1 MIKITMFSSAD
12 KVAGQGVGS
21 AYLELINLLRNQC
34 SDKFEIE
41 INRYGKSQIS
51 HYHTIDPLFYLSTF
65 SKKRGQKIGY
75 VHFLP
80 ETLEG
85 SLTIPQPF
93 RGLFYHYIIAF
104 YKRMD
109 QLVVVNPS
117 FIKQLVAYGI
127 PETKITYIPNFVDN
141 DRFHPYSAVR
151 LTAEYGW
158 KRSLSTKI
166 TYIPNFVDNDRFHP
180 YSAVKRTALRKKY
193 GIAVDKFVVLGSGQV
208 QERKGVPD
216 FIRLARQ
223 NPDVEFFWAG
233 GFSFGRLT
241 DGYSELKKIVDNPP
255 TNLHFTGIVS
265 RDKIAEL
272 NNLADLFLLPS
283 YNELFPMSVLEAFSC
298 GTPVMLRDL
307 DLYHSIIEGDYEPAK
322 DVNEMQM
329 KLTLLRN
336 DPARLAH
343 WQNQAQRAAKE
354 YSKEHLADVW
364 TKFYQEQARKGDA

>member
-21 AYLELINLLRNQC
+21 AYLELINLLRNRC
-34 SDKFEIE
+34 SDNFEIK
-41 INRYGKSQIS
+41 INRYDKSQIS

-65 SKKRGQKIGY
+65 SRKRGRKIGY

-85 SLTIPQPF
+85 SLKIPQPF
-93 RGLFYHYIIAF
+93 RGLFYHYVIAF

-117 FIKQLVAYGI
+117 FIQKLVAYGI
-127 PETKITYIPNFVDN
+127 PENKITYIPNFVDS
-141 DRFHPYSAVR
+141 DRFSHVSSEDK
-151 LTAEYGW
+151 L
-158 KRSLSTKI
+158 
-166 TYIPNFVDNDRFHP
+166 
-180 YSAVKRTALRKKY
+180 ALREKY
-193 GIAVDKFVVLGSGQV
+193 KIDPQRFVVLGSGQV

-216 FIRLARQ
+216 FIRLAKQ
-223 NPDVEFFWAG
+223 NPDVDFIWAG

-241 DGYSELKKIVDNPP
+241 DGYSELKKVVDNPP
-255 TNLHFTGIVS
+255 ANLRFTGIVS
-265 RDKIAEL
+265 RDEIAEL

-298 GTPVMLRDL
+298 GTPVMLRNL
-307 DLYHSIIEGDYEPAK
+307 DLYHYIIDGDYEPA
-322 DVNEMQM
+322 DNVNEMQM

-336 DPARLAH
+336 DPARLAY
-343 WQNQAQRAAKE
+343 WQKRAQKAAQE

-364 TKFYQEQARKGDA
+364 TKFYKEQARKGDA

>member
-21 AYLELINLLRNQC
+21 AYLELVNLLRSRYQDQLDVQINHYRG
-34 SDKFEIE
+34 SD
-41 INRYGKSQIS
+41 IS
-51 HYHTIDPLFYLSTF
+51 HYHTIDLPFYFSTF
-65 SKKRGQKIGY
+65 SKKRGRKIGY

-85 SLTIPQPF
+85 SLKIPQPF
-93 RGLFYHYIIAF
+93 RGIFYHYVIAF

-109 QLVVVNPS
+109 HLVVVNPS
-117 FIKQLVAYGI
+117 FIDKLTAYGI
-127 PETKITYIPNFVDN
+127 PRQKITYIPNFVDAK
-141 DRFHPYSAVR
+141 RFHP
-151 LTAEYGW
+151 
-158 KRSLSTKI
+158 
-166 TYIPNFVDNDRFHP
+166 VDASRC
-180 YSAVKRTALRKKY
+180 AQLRRHY
-193 GIAVDKFVVLGSGQV
+193 HLPADKFVVLGSGQV

-216 FIRLARQ
+216 FITLARQ
-223 NPDVEFFWAG
+223 NPDVQFIWAG

-241 DGYSELKKIVDNPP
+241 DGYTELKKVVDDPP
-255 TNLHFTGIVS
+255 SNLLFTGIVS
-265 RDKIAEL
+265 RDEIADL

-307 DLYHSIIEGDYEPAK
+307 DLYHSIIAGDYEPAK
-322 DVNEMQM
+322 DVDEMQV

-343 WQNQAQRAAKE
+343 WQEQAHQAAQR
-354 YSKEHLADVW
+354 YSENHLAKVW
-364 TKFYQEQARKGDA
+364 LAFYQSQVKEDQHE

>member
-21 AYLELINLLRNQC
+21 AYLELVNLLRNQC
-34 SDKFEIE
+34 SDNFEIE
-41 INRYGKSQIS
+41 INHYNKSQIS

-65 SKKRGQKIGY
+65 SKKRGRKIGY

-85 SLTIPQPF
+85 SLKIPQPF
-93 RGLFYHYIIAF
+93 RGLFYHYVIAF

-117 FIKQLVAYGI
+117 FIKKLVAYGI
-127 PETKITYIPNFVDN
+127 PESKIAYIPNFVDS
-141 DRFHPYSAVR
+141 DRFHCVSP
-151 LTAEYGW
+151 T
-158 KRSLSTKI
+158 TKK
-166 TYIPNFVDNDRFHP
+166 
-180 YSAVKRTALRKKY
+180 SLRKKY
-193 GIAVDKFVVLGSGQV
+193 NVDAQRFVVLGSGQV

-216 FIRLARQ
+216 FIRLAKQ
-223 NPDVEFFWAG
+223 NPDVDFIWAG

-241 DGYSELKKIVDNPP
+241 DGYHELKKVVDNPP
-255 TNLHFTGIVS
+255 ANLRFTGIVS
-265 RDKIAEL
+265 RDEIAEL

-307 DLYHSIIEGDYEPAK
+307 DLYHYIIDGDYEPAS
-322 DVNEMQM
+322 DVNEMQT
-329 KLTLLRN
+329 KLELLQK
-336 DPARLAH
+336 DPARLAYL
-343 WQNQAQRAAKE
+343 QKRAQIAARE
-354 YSKEHLADVW
+354 YSKEHLANVW
-364 TKFYQEQARKGDA
+364 TDFYKEQARKGGA